1 MSEHLPKTSPF
12 LWTHARA
19 EAAVLVA
26 EDAVT
31 DEEIAATVG
40 VSRRTLTTWKQHPAF
55 RERVAEKVAELDAA
69 VSRFVIAKRRERVRI
84 RDEQLAKL
92 LTVQEERAAAY
103 QGQAPGG
110 GTGTQVRQLKVI
122 GTGDSQQV
130 IEEWVTDTGMQ
141 SEMRSLMKEAAQEL
155 GQWSEKST
163 VNHSGGIRREIVVI
177 SDPDTGPIDVTD
189 EASFGDIEADLAQ
202 LRDEHP
208 EDAL

>member
-12 LWTHARA
+12 PWTRART

-26 EDAVT
+26 EDALS
-31 DEEIAATVG
+31 DEEIAARAG

-69 VSRFVIAKRRERVRI
+69 VTRFTIAKRRERIRI

-92 LTVQEERAAAY
+92 LTVQKERADAY
-103 QGQAPGG
+103 DGQAPGG

-163 VNHSGGIRREIVVI
+163 ITHTGGIRREFVIVT
-177 SDPDTGPIDVTD
+177 DTGARPLTD
-189 EASFGDIEADLAQ
+189 EELSAIDDEDLG
-202 LRDEHP
+202 
-208 EDAL
+208 